1 MNKMGMYEFK
11 QYLDSP
17 QLLAEKQREYRLFE
31 QRGYADIHPTRMGY
45 DYGQGKMFKES
56 LNVADYAIW
65 LVESKEIIEK
75 EVEFWEQRVVML
87 QKAIDTLSDDEWLS
101 FKDFR
106 QNKHVNRSVIEPIL
120 LKLKKELE
128 VVISVQSI
136 PQVLPHPEIQD
147 TVLGTV

>member
-31 QRGYADIHPTRMGY
+31 KRGYADIHPTRIGY

-75 EVEFWEQRVVML
+75 ELEFWEQRVVML
-87 QKAIDTLSDDEWLS
+87 QRAINILSDEEWLVYN
-101 FKDFR
+101 DFR
-106 QNKHVNRSVIEPIL
+106 QDKDVNRSVIEPVL
-120 LKLKKELE
+120 LKLKVELE
-128 VVISVQSI
+128 IIVSVQSI
-136 PQVLPHPEIQD
+136 PLVPPYSEIQD
-147 TVLGTV
+147 TVLGTI